1 MNGNAASTP
10 GFAASSAL
18 AGGFERLLDLVASMT
33 RGDWIAI
40 AIAAVL
46 FFWALGAYNRLVAL
60 RRAVAEAW
68 APAADVLRRRH
79 EAVRALLAALQQP
92 LTAEQSALDALQQA
106 LAAGEAATEALSARP
121 LLRECAAAWMAA
133 EATFN
138 AAAARVT
145 ALAGAAVN
153 DDGEVTDWSAALA
166 ALGEAQGRLP
176 FVRQFFNDAAGS
188 YDEALALFP
197 TSLAA
202 RVFGFGPA
210 GRV

>member
-1 MNGNAASTP
+1 MNGEAASAP
-10 GFAASSAL
+10 EFAASGTL

-40 AIAAVL
+40 AVAAVL
-46 FFWALGAYNRLVAL
+46 FFWALGVYNRLVAL
-60 RRAVAEAW
+60 RRSAAEAW
-68 APAADVLRRRH
+68 TPAAEVLRRRH

-92 LTAEQSALDALQQA
+92 LAAEHSALDALQQA
-106 LAAGEAATEALSARP
+106 LAASEAATEALSARP
-121 LLRECAAAWMAA
+121 LLPECTAAWTAA
-133 EATFN
+133 EAAFN

-145 ALAGAAVN
+145 ALAGAAVS
-153 DDGEVTDWSAALA
+153 DDGETADGSAALA
-166 ALGEAQGRLP
+166 ALGEAQKRLP

-202 RVFGFGPA
+202 RAFGFGPA